1 MREEMGLR
9 KGGREEKDLHAERE
23 GQRAWWV

>member
-9 KGGREEKDLHAERE
+9 KGDGEEKDLHAECE